1 MNALWYYGIAF
12 LLIWII
18 ALLFKNKLSKLGFE
32 IKFPIIM
39 WKTKRFIG
47 FIDKLANISPKFW
60 KWFMNVGII
69 VSVGGM
75 ILMAY
80 LLISS
85 LPTAIETPSVSLIVP
100 GVEIPGSPI
109 FIPLAYGIFALATVI
124 IVHEFGHGILSRVEK
139 VNIKSMGLL
148 LAAILPGAFVEPD
161 EEELKKSKRAARLRI
176 YAAGSVS
183 NLTLSL
189 IAITLVF
196 LVSSFAIPAAFYGDG
211 IVIDRTVE
219 GSPASTALY
228 EGLVIHSINGMVV
241 KDINGYSEVVN
252 TLKPNQKINVSTD
265 KGIYSF
271 TTSKNPNNESKGYMG
286 IQASKHY
293 VLNEKTSSIWG
304 NQLPYVL
311 FIILEALQWIYL
323 LNIAVGL
330 FNLLPMKPLDGGHI
344 LENILGAKFPKIGYI
359 NKKVVSILVRF
370 ISIFILVVIG
380 MNFIL
385 SFL

>member
-18 ALLFKNKLSKLGFE
+18 ALLFKNKLSSLGFE
-32 IKFPIIM
+32 IKFPIMM

-47 FIDKLANISPKFW
+47 FIDKIANIAPKFW
-60 KWFMNVGII
+60 KWYMDVGIFI
-69 VSVGGM
+69 SIGGM
-75 ILMAY
+75 IVMAY

-85 LPTAIETPSVSLIVP
+85 LPTAIETSSVSLIVP

-109 FIPLAYGIFALATVI
+109 FIPLTYGIFALATVI
-124 IVHEFGHGILSRVEK
+124 IVHEFGHGILARVEK
-139 VNIKSMGLL
+139 INIKSMGLL

-161 EEELKKSKRAARLRI
+161 EDELKESKRTSRLRV

-183 NLTLSL
+183 NLSLSV
-189 IAITLVF
+189 IALVAVF
-196 LVSSFAIPAAFYGDG
+196 LISSFFIPGAFYDDG
-211 IVIDRTVE
+211 IEIARTVE
-219 GSPASTALY
+219 GSPASMVLY
-228 EGLVIHSINGMVV
+228 EGLVIHSINGIKVNS
-241 KDINGYSEVVN
+241 INDYATVVN

-265 KGIYSF
+265 KGVHSF
-271 TTSKNPNNESKGYMG
+271 NTTKNPNNESRGYMG

-293 VLNEKTSSIWG
+293 GIIEETASIWG
-304 NQLPYVL
+304 NQLPYIWV
-311 FIILEALQWIYL
+311 IILEALQWIYL

-344 LENILGAKFPKIGYI
+344 LENILGVKFPRFGYL
-359 NKKVVSILVRF
+359 NKKLVKGLVRF

-380 MNFIL
+380 MSFIL